1 MNFENIEINTQGPK
15 LKNLPYLTYTDI
27 ATQGLRSVG
36 GKAYN
41 LALLS
46 REGFAVP
53 AGIVLTKVP
62 SEKELTDI
70 NSWWKKI
77 GNPKLA
83 VRSSALGEDSAELS
97 FAGQQTTF
105 LNVDTADGLTKAITA
120 CFASIHRQA
129 SRAYREFFTK
139 KSSTPEMNV
148 VLQVMVDAKFA
159 GVFFSKDP
167 RGQNESWLT
176 ETIEGLGEDLV
187 SGRKT
192 PARFTI
198 DTPVDKQQQLS
209 GWNSDHLKQVVQMGL
224 QVRDTLGF
232 EVDMEWAFDQNDKLW
247 CLQARPVTAL
257 HSLSNQQKEINKEL
271 ERLKKKHSQ
280 NVYWDGQTFSEWTGF
295 PSYLTFSIWKD
306 AFAPNGAFSAAL
318 KELGYFGFTNDS
330 FSPKDTL
337 LERVFG
343 RAYVN
348 LSLLEPL
355 FFGPIPYS
363 INPYPRPH
371 LKFNWG
377 KITLQSILRTPYTIY
392 RMAKVGWSL
401 QTERRKYINRC
412 ASALTKYRTD
422 FSRPANPE
430 FYKDW
435 EQEKILEH
443 LAKESKK
450 FSEEYLKWPFVL
462 IVMAEATMQ
471 SLQMMLTRIH
481 GKKGGEQTLQKWLG
495 MGLSTMTVKM
505 NSEYREA
512 AAEKEKQAFFLDR
525 YGHRGPGELDLS
537 NPRFVELGD
546 RAFGKS
552 SQFVPNSQDV
562 EEEIKKL
569 GRFQQPIILQEWRF
583 LKKML
588 ELREQWKMEIM
599 RPYAHLRWMAMEL
612 GKRGKLNDD
621 IFWLRLTE
629 VLKNKD
635 YLAHKTKIEDRKQR
649 FKNFR
654 KLSFPVVVSLN
665 ELENILAGKEVS
677 NKSALEGEGLSPGM
691 SFGEV
696 RVVTDPEQEKTSS
709 WPSDVILVAE
719 ATDPG
724 WTPLFQ
730 HAKGVIVEKGG
741 VLSHCAIV
749 AREMGIPAVSQI
761 QKCHLRLKNGDHVW
775 VDGTNGRIILA

>member
-1 MNFENIEINTQGPK
+1 MELEKNRGLSTEPPK
-15 LKNLPYLTYTDI
+15 TKSSYLTYTQI
-27 ATQGLRSVG
+27 ATQGLRAVG

-46 REGFAVP
+46 RESFAVP
-53 AGIVLTKVP
+53 AGIILAKVP
-62 SEKELTDI
+62 TESERAEI
-70 NSWWKKI
+70 FAWWKKL
-77 GNPKLA
+77 GSPKLA

-105 LNVDTADGLTKAITA
+105 LNVDSEATLVKAIEA

-129 SRAYREFFTK
+129 SRAYREFFTRK
-139 KSSTPEMNV
+139 AQTPEMNV

-167 RGQNESWLT
+167 RGKNEDWVV

-192 PARFTI
+192 PARFTPQ
-198 DTPVDKQQQLS
+198 TTVEKQIV
-209 GWNSDHLKQVVQMGL
+209 GWNSDHLKQVVTMGL
-224 QVRDTLGF
+224 RVRDVLGF
-232 EVDMEWAFDQNDKLW
+232 ETDMEWAFDQNDQLW

-257 HSLSNQQKEINKEL
+257 QSFSNQQKEVQKEL
-271 ERLKKKHSQ
+271 ARLKKKHPQ

-306 AFAPNGAFSAAL
+306 AFAPNGAFSEAL
-318 KELGYFGFTNDS
+318 KEMGYYGFTQHS

-371 LKFNWG
+371 LKFNWR
-377 KITLQSILRTPYTIY
+377 KITLQSILRAPYSIF
-392 RMAKVGWSL
+392 RMGRVAWSL
-401 QTERRKYINRC
+401 QTERRKHLNRC
-412 ASALTKYRTD
+412 ASALAKYRVD
-422 FSRPANPE
+422 FSRPSDPS
-430 FYKDW
+430 FYSHWDNKT
-435 EQEKILEH
+435 LLNN
-443 LAKESKK
+443 LAEESKK
-450 FSEEYLKWPFVL
+450 FSNEYLKWPFVL

-471 SLQMMLTRIH
+471 SLQMMLTRTY
-481 GKKGGEQTLQKWLG
+481 GKKGGEQTLQRWLG

-512 AAEKEKQAFFLDR
+512 CAQKEKQAFFLNR

-537 NPRFVELGD
+537 NPRFVELGE

-552 SQFVPNSQDV
+552 SQFQPNHKDV
-562 EEEIKKL
+562 EEEINRL
-569 GRFQQPIILQEWRF
+569 GRFQRPVILQEWRF

-599 RPYAHLRWMAMEL
+599 RPYAHLRWMALEL
-612 GKRGKLNDD
+612 GRRSGLGEDV
-621 IFWLRLTE
+621 FWLRLSE
-629 VLKNKD
+629 LLKNGSD
-635 YLAHKTKIEDRKQR
+635 MNRYQTKIEDRKQR
-649 FKNFR
+649 FKSFR
-654 KLSFPVVVSLN
+654 KLSFPVVVSLD

-696 RVVTDPEQEKTSS
+696 RVVQDPEKEKTSE
-709 WPSDVILVAE
+709 WPQDVILVAE

-730 HAKGVIVEKGG
+730 HAKGVVVEKGG

-775 VDGTNGRIILA
+775 VDGSNGRIILA